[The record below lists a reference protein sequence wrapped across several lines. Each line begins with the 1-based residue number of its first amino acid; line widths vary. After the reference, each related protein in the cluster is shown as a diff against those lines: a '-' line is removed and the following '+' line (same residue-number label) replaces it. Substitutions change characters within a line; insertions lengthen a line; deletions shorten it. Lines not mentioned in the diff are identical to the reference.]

1 MLAFSRNPDDE
12 NAAAILA
19 SHPSHVGVTRT
30 TCVATMLNAGH
41 AVNALPQS
49 AKANINCRIFPGVSI
64 AEVHAKLKEV
74 IGDDEVEVLMIG
86 NPDSAPA
93 SALREDVVDA
103 ISKAVHAIYPG
114 IPIIPNMSTGATDG
128 RTLRLA
134 GIPTYGSIAIFG
146 RSEDAFA
153 HGLNERVLV
162 KSFYDALEHWQIVI
176 HELAGR

>member
-1 MLAFSRNPDDE
+1 MLD
-12 NAAAILA
+12 
-19 SHPSHVGVTRT
+19 
-30 TCVATMLNAGH
+30 AGH
-41 AVNALPQS
+41 AVNALPQT
-49 AKANINCRIFPGVSI
+49 AKANINCRIFPGIAI
-64 AEVHAKLKEV
+64 AEVHNKLKE
-74 IGDDEVEVLMIG
+74 IIADDEVEVSMIG

-146 RSEDAFA
+146 RAEDAFS
-153 HGLNERVLV
+153 HGLNERVRV
-162 KSFYDALEHWQIVI
+162 KSFFDALDHWQIVI